1 MTGRARFTD
10 ALGQRLIVCD
20 GAMGTMLHAAGCA
33 LDRALPEVSL
43 SDPKLVAAIH
53 ESYVSAGA
61 DVIQTNTFG
70 ANRLWLAGHGY
81 PDQVEEINR
90 AAVAIAREAAGA
102 GPDAALAVSQRRGP
116 ASRSQRGAR
125 EGGHDPLSERS
136 GREIFVAGS
145 VSPAVTARQRRQVGA
160 AERQDVIAEQ
170 IRSLATAGVDLI
182 ILETFGYLDEL
193 AEAVTAASGV
203 CDLPI
208 VAQATFADD
217 GRTLGGETPHE
228 VATVLGELPIVM
240 LGTNCTIGPQRML
253 AVVESLVRYSAL
265 PVSAQP
271 NAGQPRKVGHRRFE
285 FSIDATYFARYLRR
299 FAEAGAAMVGGCCG
313 TTPTHIEAAAANVSD
328 LPVPGPRA
336 SARPRPSRPVQAGPR
351 GAGAGGASTGTG
363 ILAARLAAR
372 DFVVA
377 AEIPAPDG
385 GAIPAETV
393 TALRG
398 QGLDLFTVT
407 SPENPRAHR
416 DSLGMAVQLQAQGG
430 VETIV
435 TMTTWDK
442 TIMTLQ
448 ADLLGAHALGIRS
461 VICETGSPPVL
472 GDYPAVDGIW
482 EVDSLGL
489 VALLAGLNSGRDLDG
504 LPLTTKTSF
513 CIGSRVNP
521 GAPDAGAELE
531 RVRAEVAAGA
541 HFLVTRPL
549 YELDSLRHMTA
560 ALGGDAKRA
569 RVPVLACI
577 TPLRS
582 FEEADY
588 LAHEVPDVSVPAATL
603 RAMESAGQAAARTTG
618 LRLAAD
624 LLAEA
629 RPVADGVVLTMS
641 EGDAATLGPLLA
653 VLA

>member
-1 MTGRARFTD
+1 MTGRATFTD
-10 ALGQRLIVCD
+10 VLGQRLIVCD
-20 GAMGTMLHAAGCA
+20 GAMGTMLHAAGSA

-90 AAVAIAREAAGA
+90 AAVGIAREM
-102 GPDAALAVSQRRGP
+102 
-116 ASRSQRGAR
+116 
-125 EGGHDPLSERS
+125 SERS

-145 VSPAVTARQRRQVGA
+145 VSPAVTARQRRQIGA
-160 AERQDVIAEQ
+160 AERRDVLAEQ
-170 IRSLATAGVDLI
+170 VGALAAAGVDLI

-193 AEAVTAASGV
+193 AEAVAAASGV
-203 CDLPI
+203 CELPI

-228 VATVLGELPIVM
+228 VASVLGELPVVM

-313 TTPTHIEAAAANVSD
+313 TTPTHVEAAAANLAD

-336 SARPRPSRPVQAGPR
+336 STRPRPARTARPGPVEAGAAGP
-351 GAGAGGASTGTG
+351 GTGTG
-363 ILAARLAAR
+363 ILSARLAAR

-398 QGLDLFTVT
+398 RGLDLFTVT

-416 DSLGMAVQLQAQGG
+416 DSVGMAVQLQAQGG
-430 VETIV
+430 VETVV
-435 TMTTWDK
+435 TVTTWDK

-489 VALLAGLNSGRDLDG
+489 VALLAGLNAGRDLDG

-549 YELDSLRHMTA
+549 YELDSLRRMTA
-560 ALGGDAKRA
+560 GI

-588 LAHEVPDVSVPAATL
+588 LAHEVPDVNVPAAML
-603 RAMESAGQAAARTTG
+603 RAMERAGPAAARATG

-629 RPVADGVVLTMS
+629 RPLADGVVLTTP
-641 EGDAATLGPLLA
+641 EGDAAALAPLLA

>member
-1 MTGRARFTD
+1 MTGGARFTD

-90 AAVAIAREAAGA
+90 AAVGIAREM
-102 GPDAALAVSQRRGP
+102 
-116 ASRSQRGAR
+116 
-125 EGGHDPLSERS
+125 SERS
-136 GREIFVAGS
+136 GREVFVAGS

-228 VATVLGELPIVM
+228 VATMLGELPIVM

-336 SARPRPSRPVQAGPR
+336 SARPRPPRPAQAGPG

-489 VALLAGLNSGRDLDG
+489 VTLLAGLNAGRDLDG

-549 YELDSLRHMTA
+549 YEVDSLRRMTA
-560 ALGGDAKRA
+560 AIGCGAKRA

-603 RAMESAGQAAARTTG
+603 RAMESAGQAAARATG

-629 RPVADGVVLTMS
+629 RPLADGVVLTMP

>member
-1 MTGRARFTD
+1 
-10 ALGQRLIVCD
+10 
-20 GAMGTMLHAAGCA
+20 
-33 LDRALPEVSL
+33 VS
-43 SDPKLVAAIH
+43 
-53 ESYVSAGA
+53 
-61 DVIQTNTFG
+61 
-70 ANRLWLAGHGY
+70 
-81 PDQVEEINR
+81 
-90 AAVAIAREAAGA
+90 
-102 GPDAALAVSQRRGP
+102 
-116 ASRSQRGAR
+116 
-125 EGGHDPLSERS
+125 
-136 GREIFVAGS
+136 
-145 VSPAVTARQRRQVGA
+145 
-160 AERQDVIAEQ
+160 
-170 IRSLATAGVDLI
+170 
-182 ILETFGYLDEL
+182 
-193 AEAVTAASGV
+193 
-203 CDLPI
+203 
-208 VAQATFADD
+208 
-217 GRTLGGETPHE
+217 RTST
-228 VATVLGELPIVM
+228 
-240 LGTNCTIGPQRML
+240 
-253 AVVESLVRYSAL
+253 
-265 PVSAQP
+265 
-271 NAGQPRKVGHRRFE
+271 
-285 FSIDATYFARYLRR
+285 
-299 FAEAGAAMVGGCCG
+299 
-313 TTPTHIEAAAANVSD
+313 
-328 LPVPGPRA
+328 
-336 SARPRPSRPVQAGPR
+336 RPRPPRTAQAAPAR
-351 GAGAGGASTGTG
+351 AGAGGASTGTG

-482 EVDSLGL
+482 EVDSPGL
-489 VALLAGLNSGRDLDG
+489 VALLAGLNAGRDLDG

-521 GAPDAGAELE
+521 GALDGGAELD

-549 YELDSLRHMTA
+549 YELDSLRRMTTFP
-560 ALGGDAKRA
+560 
-569 RVPVLACI
+569 VPVLACI

-603 RAMESAGQAAARTTG
+603 RAMESAGPAAARAAG

-629 RPVADGVVLTMS
+629 RPLVDGVVLTMP
-641 EGDAATLGPLLA
+641 EGDAAMLGPLLA

>member
-1 MTGRARFTD
+1 MTGPAGFTD
-10 ALGQRLIVCD
+10 VLGRQLLVCD

-43 SDPKLVAAIH
+43 SEPKLVAAIH
-53 ESYVSAGA
+53 ESYISAGA

-90 AAVAIAREAAGA
+90 AAAGIAREMA
-102 GPDAALAVSQRRGP
+102 
-116 ASRSQRGAR
+116 
-125 EGGHDPLSERS
+125 ERS
-136 GREIFVAGS
+136 GREVFVAGS

-160 AERQDVIAEQ
+160 AERKDVLAEQ
-170 IRSLATAGVDLI
+170 VRSLAAAGVDLL

-193 AEAVTAASGV
+193 AEAVAVASGI
-203 CDLPI
+203 CDIPI

-217 GRTLGGETPHE
+217 ERTLGGETPHE
-228 VATVLGELPIVM
+228 VASVLGDLPIVM

-253 AVVESLVRYSAL
+253 AVVESLVQYATM

-313 TTPTHIEAAAANVSD
+313 TTPTHIEAAAADVAD
-328 LPVPGPRA
+328 LPMPGARA
-336 SARPRPSRPVQAGPR
+336 SARPRSPRPAGGRASP
-351 GAGAGGASTGTG
+351 GEAGGATG

-393 TALRG
+393 TALREH
-398 QGLDLFTVT
+398 GLDLFAVT
-407 SPENPRAHR
+407 SPEDPRAHR
-416 DSLGMAVQLQAQGG
+416 DSLGMAVHLQAHGR

-461 VICETGSPPVL
+461 VVCETGNPPVL

-489 VALLAGLNSGRDLDG
+489 VALLAGLNAGRDLDG

-513 CIGSRVNP
+513 CIGARVNP
-521 GAPDAGAELE
+521 GAPGAGAEFELA
-531 RVRAEVAAGA
+531 RAELAAGA

-549 YELDSLRHMTA
+549 YELDSLRRMTA
-560 ALGGDAKRA
+560 ALART
-569 RVPVLACI
+569 RVPVLASVA
-577 TPLRS
+577 PLRS
-582 FEEADY
+582 FEDADY
-588 LAHEVPDVSVPAATL
+588 LAHEVPEVNMPAAAL
-603 RAMESAGQAAARTTG
+603 RAMERAGPAGARATG

-624 LLAEA
+624 MLAEA
-629 RPVADGVVLTMS
+629 RPLVDGVVLRVPD
-641 EGDAATLGPLLA
+641 GDVAAMGPLLA

>member
-1 MTGRARFTD
+1 MTGRATFTD
-10 ALGQRLIVCD
+10 VLGQRLIVCD
-20 GAMGTMLHAAGCA
+20 GAMGTMLHAAGSA

-90 AAVAIAREAAGA
+90 AAVSIAREM
-102 GPDAALAVSQRRGP
+102 
-116 ASRSQRGAR
+116 
-125 EGGHDPLSERS
+125 SERS

-145 VSPAVTARQRRQVGA
+145 VSPAVTARQRRQIGA
-160 AERQDVIAEQ
+160 AERRDVLAEQ
-170 IRSLATAGVDLI
+170 VGALAAAGVDLI

-193 AEAVTAASGV
+193 AEAVAAASGV

-228 VATVLGELPIVM
+228 VASVLGELPVVM

-285 FSIDATYFARYLRR
+285 FSIDASYFARYLRR

-313 TTPTHIEAAAANVSD
+313 TTPTHVEAAAANLAD

-336 SARPRPSRPVQAGPR
+336 STRPRPARTARPGPVEAGAAGP
-351 GAGAGGASTGTG
+351 GTGTG

-398 QGLDLFTVT
+398 RGLDLFTVT

-416 DSLGMAVQLQAQGG
+416 DSVGMAVQLQAHGG

-435 TMTTWDK
+435 TVTTWDK

-489 VALLAGLNSGRDLDG
+489 VALLAGLNVGRDLDG

-521 GAPDAGAELE
+521 GAADAGAELE
-531 RVRAEVAAGA
+531 RVRAEVEAGA

-549 YELDSLRHMTA
+549 YELDSLRRMTA
-560 ALGGDAKRA
+560 AVRM
-569 RVPVLACI
+569 PVLACI

-588 LAHEVPDVSVPAATL
+588 LAHEVPDVNVPAAML
-603 RAMESAGQAAARTTG
+603 RAMERAGPAAARATG

-629 RPVADGVVLTMS
+629 RPLADGVVLITP
-641 EGDAATLGPLLA
+641 EGDAAALAPLLA

>member
-1 MTGRARFTD
+1 MTGRPGFTD

-61 DVIQTNTFG
+61 DVIQTNTFR

-90 AAVAIAREAAGA
+90 AAVGIAREM
-102 GPDAALAVSQRRGP
+102 
-116 ASRSQRGAR
+116 
-125 EGGHDPLSERS
+125 SERS
-136 GREIFVAGS
+136 GREVFVAGS

-160 AERQDVIAEQ
+160 AERQEVIAEQ
-170 IRSLATAGVDLI
+170 VRALAAAGVDLL
-182 ILETFGYLDEL
+182 ILETYGYLDEL
-193 AEAVTAASGV
+193 AEAVTVASDV
-203 CDLPI
+203 CDVPI

-228 VATVLGELPIVM
+228 VASVLGELPVVM

-253 AVVESLVRYSAL
+253 AVVESLVRYAAL
-265 PVSAQP
+265 PVSALP

-285 FSIDATYFARYLRR
+285 FSIDPSYFARYLRR

-313 TTPTHIEAAAANVSD
+313 TTPTHIEAAVADVSD
-328 LPVPGPRA
+328 LPLPGARA
-336 SARPRPSRPVQAGPR
+336 GARPRSPRPWVGPGAAGT
-351 GAGAGGASTGTG
+351 GEASTGKAGTG
-363 ILAARLAAR
+363 KASTGKASTGEASTATGLLAARLAAR

-377 AEIPAPDG
+377 AEVPAPDG
-385 GAIPAETV
+385 GAVPAETV
-393 TALRG
+393 AALRER
-398 QGLDLFTVT
+398 GLDLFAVT

-416 DSLGMAVQLQAQGG
+416 DSIGMAVHLQAHGG

-461 VICETGSPPVL
+461 VICETGNPPVL

-489 VALLAGLNSGRDLDG
+489 VAGRDLDG

-513 CIGSRVNP
+513 CIGARVNP
-521 GAPDAGAELE
+521 GAPGAGAEFE
-531 RVRAEVAAGA
+531 RARAELAAGA
-541 HFLVTRPL
+541 HFL
-549 YELDSLRHMTA
+549 
-560 ALGGDAKRA
+560 
-569 RVPVLACI
+569 
-577 TPLRS
+577 
-582 FEEADY
+582 
-588 LAHEVPDVSVPAATL
+588 
-603 RAMESAGQAAARTTG
+603 
-618 LRLAAD
+618 
-624 LLAEA
+624 
-629 RPVADGVVLTMS
+629 
-641 EGDAATLGPLLA
+641 
-653 VLA
+653 

>member
-90 AAVAIAREAAGA
+90 AAVGIAREMT
-102 GPDAALAVSQRRGP
+102 
-116 ASRSQRGAR
+116 
-125 EGGHDPLSERS
+125 ERS

-160 AERQDVIAEQ
+160 TERQDVIAEQ

-228 VATVLGELPIVM
+228 VATVLGEMPIVM

-253 AVVESLVRYSAL
+253 AVVESLVRYSTL

-328 LPVPGPRA
+328 LPVPGPRP
-336 SARPRPSRPVQAGPR
+336 SARPRPPRPAQAGAR

-398 QGLDLFTVT
+398 RGLDLFTVT

-416 DSLGMAVQLQAQGG
+416 DSVGMAVQLQAQGG

-472 GDYPAVDGIW
+472 GDYPAVDGVW

-489 VALLAGLNSGRDLDG
+489 VALLAGLNAGRDLDG

-618 LRLAAD
+618 LSLAAD

-629 RPVADGVVLTMS
+629 RPLADGVVLTMP